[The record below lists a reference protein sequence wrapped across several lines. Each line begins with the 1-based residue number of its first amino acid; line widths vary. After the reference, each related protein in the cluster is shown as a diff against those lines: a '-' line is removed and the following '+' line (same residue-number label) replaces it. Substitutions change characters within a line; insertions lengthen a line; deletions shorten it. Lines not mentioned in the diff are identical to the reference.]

1 MAKRS
6 PVGELASAKTKKQ
19 FAEELSSYTSLTSRE
34 IEELFPTK
42 SDREELLE
50 LIKIV
55 NSDASDNQKKADL
68 AGKIGKVSGAV
79 IKITKKLATGL

>member
-6 PVGELASAKTKKQ
+6 AVGKLASSKTKAQ
-19 FAEELSSYTSLTSRE
+19 FAEELSSYTSLTADE
-34 IEELFPTK
+34 IKDLFPTK

-55 NSDASDNQKKADL
+55 NSDANDKQKKAEL
-68 AGKIGKVSGAV
+68 VQKISQIGGAV
-79 IKITKKLATGL
+79 IKIGKKFATGI